1 MRDATTIGLH
11 IKWHWYNNH
20 MNKFSFVDRMKQETW
35 AEHEASK
42 DSKFANGIMSGELGS
57 RGFIEWQRGLYP
69 VYVKLE
75 SILKKNRKDPVLH
88 IFDHRK
94 LDRADRIY
102 ADLQKLGTDPIL
114 EPSPLKTL
122 PPYIAA
128 IEKASLV
135 PQRLMAY
142 HYTRYM
148 GDMNGGQVIARAM
161 ENVCGIDKD
170 ALTCYN
176 FSEIGDGYHYRKQYK
191 TLLELS
197 PWTEEEQEE
206 FIDEARIAYARNSD
220 FFEELYEYL
229 TIGK

>member
-1 MRDATTIGLH
+1 
-11 IKWHWYNNH
+11 
-20 MNKFSFVDRMKQETW
+20 MNKFSFVDRMKKETW
-35 AEHEASK
+35 DEHEASK
-42 DSKFANGIMSGELGS
+42 DSRFANGIMSGEFGQ
-57 RGFIEWQRGLYP
+57 RGFIEWQRALYP

-75 SILKKNRKDPVLH
+75 KILQGKRKDPVIH

-94 LDRADRIY
+94 LDRSQRIY
-102 ADLQKLGTDPIL
+102 NDLVSLGTDPIL
-114 EPSPLKTL
+114 DPSPLKTL

-128 IEKASLV
+128 IEKASSV

-161 ENVCGIDKD
+161 ENICGIDKE
-170 ALTCYN
+170 ALTCYD

-197 PWTEEEQEE
+197 PWTEEEREA
-206 FIDEARIAYARNSD
+206 FIDEAKIAYARNAD

-229 TIGK
+229 TIEG

>member
-1 MRDATTIGLH
+1 
-11 IKWHWYNNH
+11 
-20 MNKFSFVDRMKQETW
+20 MNKFSFVDRMKKETW
-35 AEHEASK
+35 DEHEASK
-42 DSKFANGIMSGELGS
+42 DSNFAKGIMSGEFGQQ
-57 RGFIEWQRGLYP
+57 GFVEWQRALYP
-69 VYVKLE
+69 IYVTLE
-75 SILKKNRKDPVLH
+75 NILKKNRKDPVLH

-94 LDRADRIY
+94 LDRADRILH
-102 ADLQKLGTDPIL
+102 DLQLLGEDPISF
-114 EPSPLKTL
+114 PSPLRTI
-122 PPYIAA
+122 PPYIGA
-128 IEKASLV
+128 INKASEV

-161 ENVCGIDKD
+161 ENVCGIDKE
-170 ALTCYN
+170 ALSCYD

-197 PWTEEEQEE
+197 PWTEEEREA
-206 FIDEARIAYARNSD
+206 FIDEAKIAYARNAD